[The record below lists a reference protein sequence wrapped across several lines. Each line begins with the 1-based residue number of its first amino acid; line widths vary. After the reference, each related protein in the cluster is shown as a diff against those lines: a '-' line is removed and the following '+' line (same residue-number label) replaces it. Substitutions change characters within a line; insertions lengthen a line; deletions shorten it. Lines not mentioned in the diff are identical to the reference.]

1 MTSSRTNSVHNSVDE
16 DRDEYFDTTV
26 RLRNPNLELLDQ
38 DILYHL
44 GLGSESHDLVEMF
57 GDIKF
62 VCMAGTPKRCE
73 TFSHY
78 IMKELG
84 HKLPTGTRLQ
94 DICEY
99 SYRYSMYKVGP
110 VLSVSGYIRSEM
122 SN

>member
-1 MTSSRTNSVHNSVDE
+1 MTSSRGNSVHNSVDRDE

-62 VCMAGTPKRCE
+62 VCMSGTPKRCE
-73 TFSHY
+73 SFAHY

-99 SYRYSMYKVGP
+99 SYRYSMYKVTR
-110 VLSVSGYIRSEM
+110 VTSEA
-122 SN
+122 